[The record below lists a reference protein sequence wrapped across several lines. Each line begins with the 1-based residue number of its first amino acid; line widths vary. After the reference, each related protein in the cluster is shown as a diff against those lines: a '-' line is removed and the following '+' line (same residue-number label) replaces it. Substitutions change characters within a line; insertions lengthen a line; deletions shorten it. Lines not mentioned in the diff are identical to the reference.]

1 MDVKKKSS
9 LELGQQRIDS
19 EKPNLGGSKDGGL
32 AYDGGNPTLKASSYL
47 SDNLKIGEKSISKVE
62 SITRRAKNPMSSSRK
77 VILAAKP
84 KLSKTQLKATEI
96 MKKII
101 DSYFYI
107 IFMMFITIYVL
118 FISDL
123 NTAFMAT
130 DSDVAISYTQLAC
143 FILFLIE
150 IVLNV
155 FVEKDYFLSF
165 FFWLDVISTL
175 SLLLD
180 IDFIMN
186 PLFNPVSTDVVT
198 NGSSK
203 SNKSTR
209 SVAKAASAGRVTRI
223 LRIVRIIRI
232 IRIVKL
238 YKATVNARQS
248 LEKKKK
254 ERIHKKERLK
264 VMHAKIVQIENY
276 ESIKNMISQP
286 PETEMKGEAHNHVE
300 TNKFYTNQSHQLAKP
315 IDLDSPHHLIHK
327 EDAPFSVIPMEKE
340 KSEAAVEEAGQDV
353 IKESNISKLLSN
365 SITKKLILLILGLIL
380 GLTIINEDMYLDDP
394 PLYDDVLSRYLEI
407 LHVDQYPEYNNTLYN
422 YTVNDNTNPLIETFF
437 AIPFNPSDE
446 NITYTSVPVE
456 STQYSQL
463 PYIIEPNSDKNFY
476 GIDINSTASNDYS
489 TLPYILFRAASF
501 NIDTPFS
508 IINITLNGTVVF
520 QNITASL
527 IDYRTEEVDSSVSLN
542 GNILIFHSVKL
553 DAQLSGLLN
562 IFKTLYIMA
571 IIVVGAVVFESDSKN
586 LVLDPLEIMIEIVEL
601 VEQDPIMAK
610 NAESLKSGIKNQMM
624 NNNKG
629 DDKKKKNG
637 KDKIKENQDRYEI
650 KMIEN
655 SIVKI
660 SSLLAI
666 CFGDAGGDIIKQNI
680 EKGKDF
686 NPMLEGKKKQAIFG
700 FCDIRQ
706 FPYVNDALQ
715 ERTMIFVNQISE
727 IVHSSID
734 RFSGATNKNI
744 GDAYLSAWRFKK
756 TTEVEGRKITK
767 EIQNDASN
775 PDAQAIADQ
784 AVLGFLQIIIKIN
797 SDIDILSYKTDEAII
812 KHHHLK
818 NYKVKM
824 GFGLHLG
831 WAIEGAIGST
841 FKMDASYLSPNVNIS
856 ARLEAA
862 TKQYGVYMLISGEL
876 YDLCSSKIK
885 NLCRLID
892 IVAVKG
898 SIKPIRL
905 YTIDVNITNLPLDV
919 AKKNP
924 STKKRYEKLIKMKE
938 LIQANALKNGGI
950 TNYTL
955 TSRAFKNLLTLKRS
969 SNFIPLFN
977 EAISNY
983 IKGDWGKAGSLL
995 TECLKID
1002 PEDGPTKTIFNFI
1015 QSNNFKAVLEGDNK
1029 WEGFRALSSK

>member
-1 MDVKKKSS
+1 MEDRKKNS
-9 LELGQQRIDS
+9 LDFGQLRLDS
-19 EKPNLGGSKDGGL
+19 ERPNWGGSKDGAL
-32 AYDGGNPTLKASSYL
+32 VFDGEMPIKGSYVT
-47 SDNLKIGEKSISKVE
+47 DNLKLGEKIISKVE
-62 SITRRAKNPMSSSRK
+62 SINK
-77 VILAAKP
+77 KP
-84 KLSKTQLKATEI
+84 KNHTVSSKKTLSMAKTKSAKALIKAIGI

-107 IFMMFITIYVL
+107 LLMMLITIYVL
-118 FISDL
+118 FISDI
-123 NTAFMAT
+123 NTAFMST
-130 DSDVAISYTQLAC
+130 DSDVPISYTQLAC

-150 IVLNV
+150 IVMNV
-155 FVEKDYFLSF
+155 FVEKDYFMSF
-165 FFWLDVISTL
+165 FFWLDIISTI
-175 SLLLD
+175 SILLD

-186 PLFNPVSTDVVT
+186 PLFNSGGTDVVVS
-198 NGSSK
+198 GSSK

-238 YKATVNARQS
+238 YKATVNARQTI
-248 LEKKKK
+248 EKNKRDKQLKKDN
-254 ERIHKKERLK
+254 LK
-264 VMHAKIVQIENY
+264 AMQTKTTQYDNY
-276 ESIKNMISQP
+276 ETIKNMVSQP
-286 PETEMKGEAHNHVE
+286 PETEAKGEP
-300 TNKFYTNQSHQLAKP
+300 FTNQLDSNKYYINQSQQAVKP
-315 IDLDSPHHLIHK
+315 IDLDSPHLINQK
-327 EDAPFSVIPMEKE
+327 EDSPFTIIPIIDNIK
-340 KSEAAVEEAGQDV
+340 KDPPLAAGEEI

-380 GLTIINEDMYLDDP
+380 GLTVINEDMYLDDP
-394 PLYDDVLSRYLEI
+394 LLYDDVLSRYMEI
-407 LHVDQYPEYNNTLYN
+407 LQIDQYPEYNNSIYN
-422 YTVNDNTNPLIETFF
+422 YTVNDNTYPFIDTFF
-437 AIPFNPSDE
+437 ITPFDPDSD
-446 NITYTSVPVE
+446 NITYTLIPSNTTLYYLLE
-456 STQYSQL
+456 N
-463 PYIIEPNSDKNFY
+463 IDPNSDDNFY
-476 GIDINSTASNDYS
+476 GIDINSTAVNDYS

-508 IINITLNGTVVF
+508 IINITLNGSVIF
-520 QNITASL
+520 ENITAGL
-527 IDYRTEEVDSSVSLN
+527 IDYRTEEVDTSVSIN
-542 GNILIFHSVKL
+542 GNVQIYHSIKQE
-553 DAQLSGLLN
+553 AQLSGLLN

-571 IIVVGAVVFESDSKN
+571 IIVIGAVVFESDSKN

-610 NAESLKSGIKNQMM
+610 NVESLKSGIKNQMM
-624 NNNKG
+624 NNNN
-629 DDKKKKNG
+629 DQDKKKKNG
-637 KDKIKENQDRYEI
+637 KDRMKENKDRYEI

-686 NPMLEGKKKQAIFG
+686 NPMTEGKKKHAIFG

-756 TTEVEGRKITK
+756 ITEVDGKKITK
-767 EIQNDASN
+767 EIPNDVSN
-775 PDAQAIADQ
+775 PEAQSIADQ

-797 SDIDILSYKTDEAII
+797 SDIDILNYKKDEAIM

-841 FKMDASYLSPNVNIS
+841 YKMDASYLSPNVNIS

-862 TKQYGVYMLISGEL
+862 TKQYGVYILISGEL
-876 YDLCSSKIK
+876 YDLCSSRIKKI
-885 NLCRLID
+885 CRLID

-905 YTIDVNITNLPLDV
+905 YTIDVNISNLPLDV
-919 AKKNP
+919 EKKSP

-938 LIQANALKNGGI
+938 LIHANALKNGGI
-950 TNYTL
+950 TNYIL
-955 TSRAFKNLLTLKRS
+955 TSRAFKSLLTIKRPD
-969 SNFIPLFN
+969 NFLLVFN

-983 IKGDWGKAGSLL
+983 IKGDWAKSGTQL
-995 TECLKID
+995 TECLKMD
-1002 PEDGPTKTIFNFI
+1002 PEDGPSKTIYNYL
-1015 QSNNFKAVLEGDNK
+1015 QSYNFKAVTEGDNK
-1029 WEGFRALSSK
+1029 WEGYRALSSK

>member
-1 MDVKKKSS
+1 MDDKKKNS
-9 LELGQQRIDS
+9 LDIGQQRLDS
-19 EKPNLGGSKDGGL
+19 ERPNWGGSKDGAL
-32 AYDGGNPTLKASSYL
+32 VPDVGNQHLKASYT
-47 SDNLKIGEKSISKVE
+47 SDNLKLGDKILPKME
-62 SITRRAKNPMSSSRK
+62 SITKRQKNQPSSK
-77 VILAAKP
+77 KILSLTKI
-84 KLSKTQLKATEI
+84 KNIKEVNKAIEV

-101 DSYFYI
+101 DSYVYI
-107 IFMMFITIYVL
+107 IFMMLITIYVL
-118 FISDL
+118 FISDF
-123 NTAFMAT
+123 NTAFMST
-130 DSDVAISYTQLAC
+130 DSDIPISYTQLAC

-150 IVLNV
+150 IVMNV
-155 FVEKDYFLSF
+155 FVEKDYFMSF
-165 FFWLDVISTL
+165 FFWLDIISTI
-175 SLLLD
+175 SILLD
-180 IDFIMN
+180 IDFVMN
-186 PLFNPVSTDVVT
+186 PIFNSGSTDEVV
-198 NGSSK
+198 NSSNK

-238 YKATVNARQS
+238 YKATVNARQTI
-248 LEKKKK
+248 EKKKK
-254 ERIHKKERLK
+254 EKQLKKDRLK
-264 VMHAKIVQIENY
+264 AMSTKPTQY
-276 ESIKNMISQP
+276 EAFETMRNLISQP
-286 PETEMKGEAHNHVE
+286 KETEMKFDPITNHIE
-300 TNKFYTNQSHQLAKP
+300 SNKFYTNQSQIPVKP
-315 IDLDSPHHLIHK
+315 NDLDSPHPLIK
-327 EDAPFSVIPMEKE
+327 DDALPFSTIPKMEMKKKE
-340 KSEAAVEEAGQDV
+340 NPIQDTGEDL

-380 GLTIINEDMYLDDP
+380 GLTIINEDMYLDDS
-394 PLYDDVLSRYLEI
+394 PLYDDVMSRYFEI
-407 LHVDQYPEYNNTLYN
+407 LQIDQYPEYNNTIYN
-422 YTVNDNTNPLIETFF
+422 FTVNDDTYPLIDTFF
-437 AIPFNPSDE
+437 VTPFSPEYNKINYTLIRANDTLYSSIPE
-446 NITYTSVPVE
+446 G
-456 STQYSQL
+456 
-463 PYIIEPNSDKNFY
+463 IEPNSDGNFY
-476 GIDINSTASNDYS
+476 GVDINSTTSNDNS
-489 TLPYILFRAASF
+489 SLPYLLMRAASF

-508 IINITLNGTVVF
+508 IINITLNGTVIF
-520 QNITASL
+520 ENITASL
-527 IDYRTEEVDSSVSLN
+527 IDYRSEEIDSSSSTN
-542 GNILIFHSVKL
+542 GNVLIFHSIKKE
-553 DAQLSGLLN
+553 AELSGLLN

-571 IIVVGAVVFESDSKN
+571 IIVIGAVVFESDSKN

-610 NAESLKSGIKNQMM
+610 NVELLKSGIKNQMM
-624 NNNKG
+624 NNNS
-629 DDKKKKNG
+629 DDKKNKRG
-637 KDKIKENQDRYEI
+637 KDKMKENQDRYEI

-756 TTEVEGRKITK
+756 TIEIDGRKITK
-767 EIQNDASN
+767 EIPNDVGN
-775 PDAQAIADQ
+775 LDAQAIADQ
-784 AVLGFLQIIIKIN
+784 AVIGFLQIIIKIN
-797 SDIDILSYKTDEAII
+797 SDIDILSYKNDEAIM

-841 FKMDASYLSPNVNIS
+841 YKMDASYLSPNVNIS

-862 TKQYGVYMLISGEL
+862 TKQYGVYILISGEL
-876 YDLCSSKIK
+876 YDLCSQRIKKI
-885 NLCRLID
+885 CRLID

-905 YTIDVNITNLPLDV
+905 YTIDVNISNLPPDV
-919 AKKNP
+919 EKKST

-938 LIQANALKNGGI
+938 LIHANALKNGGI
-950 TNYTL
+950 TNYIL
-955 TSRAFKNLLTLKRS
+955 TSRAFKCLLSLKRS
-969 SNFIPLFN
+969 SNFLPLFN
-977 EAISNY
+977 DAISNY
-983 IKGDWGKAGSLL
+983 IKGDWGRAGTQLA
-995 TECLKID
+995 ECLQMD
-1002 PEDGPTKTIFNFI
+1002 PEDGPTKTIYNYL
-1015 QSNNFKAVLEGDNK
+1015 QSNNFKAVLEGENK